1 MMTKTSVFTG
11 NVQDILDAANHLQ
24 VVPVVAACSHY
35 LRSQLD
41 VDNCLDLLTIA
52 ETYTLPDLCQQIY
65 CYMGQNLAR
74 LSCLPQYQRL
84 SETQLKRLLKQ
95 NYPIECIE
103 ADVLQ
108 AVLSWIAF
116 DLSARQQHAEALLSG
131 IRYRYITKAE
141 FQGIRQGTVFRE
153 ICKRWSRVFSL
164 VHCALLKAWSHCQ
177 HAAGVD
183 RHGLVNPRGFDKA
196 IVNIGGFRMERGITN
211 NLSYRH
217 VGSDKWRHLTTIP
230 HIDQC
235 DFGTAVVDN
244 TLYVIGG
251 CFNQSLQEHIHPFG
265 FCYNPQRDKWGTTAP
280 MLQERCRF
288 YLGSIDKKLYA
299 IGGVGEQDNF
309 RVEHNC
315 ECYDIKTNSW
325 YVVSPMPVNM
335 TQQAGAVVGR
345 NIYVCGG
352 LDANDFVSSPLSC
365 YNSVSDTWTQ
375 NPDMLTPRADHCMA
389 THAGRLYVAGGWYDD
404 AVSGARTIVDTV
416 DCYNVHTQQWTTV
429 TRMPTPR
436 YQASMVIVN
445 GVLYVIGGFTMGV
458 SGRQASSK
466 VEAYSIKRNRWEIE
480 SDFPTELWEHLSCVL
495 YIPLRRADS
504 YD

>member
-1 MMTKTSVFTG
+1 MMTTTSVFTG

-41 VDNCLDLLTIA
+41 VDNCLDLLTIG

-103 ADVLQ
+103 AEVLQ

-235 DFGTAVVDN
+235 DFGAAVVDN
-244 TLYVIGG
+244 MLYVIGG

-288 YLGSIDKKLYA
+288 YLGGIDKKLYA

-325 YVVSPMPVNM
+325 FVVSPMPVNM

-416 DCYNVHTQQWTTV
+416 DCYNVHTQQWTSV